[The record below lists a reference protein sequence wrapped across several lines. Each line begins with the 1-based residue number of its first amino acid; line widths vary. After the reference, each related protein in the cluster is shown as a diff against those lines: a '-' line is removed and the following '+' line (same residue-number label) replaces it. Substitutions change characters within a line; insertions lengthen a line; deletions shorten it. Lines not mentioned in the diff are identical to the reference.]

1 MSHRTEAP
9 ETLYWGLLDAPIDP
23 MLAVQSPAGLCAL
36 EFDGPKRRAS
46 LARRFER
53 YFPGAEIVEAPARQ
67 RGGPLA
73 AIRYWLASY
82 FAGEF
87 PDTTGLTLDM
97 HGTPFELDVWRAL
110 LEIPPGSTRTY
121 GELADRVGHP
131 GSARAV
137 GGAVGSNPLAVVV
150 PCHRII
156 GANGSLT
163 GFGGGLSR
171 KKWLLEHELQATPAG
186 RSTGKQMA
194 LWGG

>member
-1 MSHRTEAP
+1 MSRRSEAP
-9 ETLYWGLLDAPIDP
+9 EKLYWGFVDAPFDP

-53 YFPGAEIVEAPARQ
+53 FFPEAEIAEAPAGVR
-67 RGGPLA
+67 RDPLGE
-73 AIRYWLASY
+73 IRNWLARY
-82 FAGEF
+82 FAGKF
-87 PDTTGLTLDM
+87 PSPSGLALDM
-97 HGTPFELDVWRAL
+97 HGTPFELDVWNAL
-110 LEIPPGSTRTY
+110 LEIPPGRTRTY
-121 GELADRVGHP
+121 GELAERVGHP

-137 GGAVGSNPLAVVV
+137 GGAVGSNPLAIVV

-163 GFGGGLSR
+163 GFGGGIAR
-171 KKWLLEHELQATPAG
+171 KKWLLEHEHLATPEG
-186 RSTGKQMA
+186 RSAGKQMA